1 MRNKPMV
8 ALFVL
13 LALATG
19 SLALALEN
27 PAEAPNPSD
36 PTVSQVYDAAR
47 AGKLDQ
53 ARQMMNQ
60 VLANHPHSARA
71 HYVAAEVDA
80 DLKNFGEA
88 REELKTAEQIDP
100 GLPFANSEAVSA
112 LRREIGA
119 SASGEAVS
127 PRPGQSVMAPARPA
141 QKPFPWSTVLIIGA
155 VVLVVWLLFRRR
167 QPVAYN
173 PYPGNMPSTGMGPG
187 PMVPPAGGFPNVV
200 GGAGSGIVGGIAS
213 GLAVGAGVAAGEE
226 LIRHAF
232 EHGSGAAPVPQSY
245 EPEAQPQD
253 PNADLGG
260 PDFGIS
266 DGGGWDDGGG
276 SSGGD
281 DGGGWT

>member
-1 MRNKPMV
+1 MSMRNKPMV
-8 ALFVL
+8 ALCAL

-27 PAEAPNPSD
+27 PAEAPNPND

-100 GLPFANSEAVSA
+100 GLQFANPEAVAA

-119 SASGEAVS
+119 SANGEAVS
-127 PRPGQSVMAPARPA
+127 PRPGQPVMVPGRPA

-167 QPVAYN
+167 QPPAYN
-173 PYPGNMPSTGMGPG
+173 PYPGSMPSTGMGPG

-226 LIRHAF
+226 LVRHAF
-232 EHGSGAAPVPQSY
+232 DHGGATPVPERY

-260 PDFGIS
+260 PDF
-266 DGGGWDDGGG
+266 
-276 SSGGD
+276 
-281 DGGGWT
+281 